1 MDTWIS
7 LDFANYNHGGLCSWR
22 NNFTRLREIAR
33 SRHSHVSFQFSS
45 RPGSSSV
52 CQSFACADDPPAVQA
67 TIIEL
72 KHRLVSVN
80 FVAPVSPTLCFR
92 QWPAGRRRQKRARE
106 RKGEIRFAVFS
117 HLSVSLFA
125 PVTQVTP
132 SRLPAPCPLSPQTP
146 SPLGDQQ
153 LRAGLDLTVNN

>member
-1 MDTWIS
+1 M
-7 LDFANYNHGGLCSWR
+7 
-22 NNFTRLREIAR
+22 REIGR
-33 SRHSHVSFQFSS
+33 SRHFRVSSQFSS
-45 RPGSSSV
+45 RPRSSSV
-52 CQSFACADDPPAVQA
+52 RQSFACADDPQAAQA

-80 FVAPVSPTLCFR
+80 FVATVSPTLCFR
-92 QWPAGRRRQKRARE
+92 QWPSSRLRKKRARQ

-132 SRLPAPCPLSPQTP
+132 SRLPAPCSLSPQTP
-146 SPLGDQQ
+146 SPLGNQQ